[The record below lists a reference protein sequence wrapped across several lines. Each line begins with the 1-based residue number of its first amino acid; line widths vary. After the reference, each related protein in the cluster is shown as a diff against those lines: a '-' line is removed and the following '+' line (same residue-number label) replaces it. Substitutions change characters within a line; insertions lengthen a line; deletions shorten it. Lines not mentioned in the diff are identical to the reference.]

1 LSYNLSRIHGQGLN
15 SRCGGQIAINEFES
29 RPIMPE
35 LNYVTDGDLDHMHEV
50 LFVKREL
57 SNRGR
62 NYPQCQ

>member
-1 LSYNLSRIHGQGLN
+1 
-15 SRCGGQIAINEFES
+15 
-29 RPIMPE
+29 MPE